1 MAVTAPG
8 QVNLASTGLRLAKP
22 QAKTCSTCDQPA
34 HEGPCAGG
42 VGDTA
47 GGASSPVSAGP
58 VGDAAETRPQP
69 AGGEE
74 PDSSPKPVPV
84 KERQVAFSFTKN
96 LLANADSADGFA
108 ALFRA
113 FYMTLDER
121 QISYLQGTLQL
132 VMQADAAE
140 EIQQHLEEL
149 GINGTFKEI

>member
-1 MAVTAPG
+1 MTTTTAVT
-8 QVNLASTGLRLAKP
+8 LP
-22 QAKTCSTCDQPA
+22 QERQHTAYSSRRIWVRHGIA
-34 HEGPCAGG
+34 HLKNRRAL
-42 VGDTA
+42 
-47 GGASSPVSAGP
+47 
-58 VGDAAETRPQP
+58 TRP
-69 AGGEE
+69 
-74 PDSSPKPVPV
+74 PKPAPV

-113 FYMTLDER
+113 LYMTLDER

-140 EIQQHLEEL
+140 EIQQRLEEL